1 MSFSLL
7 RITLIFTTIS
17 SEFMTVF
24 FANFFVV
31 TQFLKF
37 WGQEEGINKP
47 FKPRRRREEDG
58 LAMTTLLF
66 KEIKNSPRSIPAVVQ
81 LYGPMVTPG
90 VREGGRMKNHVLAG
104 SVQSW
109 VII

>member
-24 FANFFVV
+24 FVNFFVV

-37 WGQEEGINKP
+37 WGQEEGINKQ
-47 FKPRRRREEDG
+47 D
-58 LAMTTLLF
+58 
-66 KEIKNSPRSIPAVVQ
+66 IKSTCLVSIKTR
-81 LYGPMVTPG
+81 Y
-90 VREGGRMKNHVLAG
+90 
-104 SVQSW
+104 
-109 VII
+109 